1 MAKNQELTNVEK
13 LRGFPWSIASNAANT
28 IFVQFTFFGSVF
40 VLFLSALGLSKSEVG
55 FLLSLLPFTGVIAL
69 FIAPAVER
77 YGYKRVYLTFFG
89 TRDFVAAFLLL
100 TPWVLSNFG
109 QQAALLFVSVIV
121 AAFSLLR
128 SVGMTASFP
137 WIQEYVPNAVRGKYT
152 ATNNIFTT
160 ITAFVAVM
168 TAGYALRLA
177 TGFFGYIFLIG
188 IGVIFGFISVWLA
201 SFIPGGAPKERRRT
215 QTAERRDL
223 WQAVGDGDFR
233 RYLVGVG
240 IFTLATVPLASFLPL
255 FMQEQVGLNP
265 GAVVWLQIGSL
276 GGGLIASPL
285 WGWAADRYGSKPVML
300 MGIFLRITLPL
311 FWMVMPRHSAVS
323 LAVALATFALQ
334 GLADIGWGIGSARLL
349 YVNVVP
355 PAQRA
360 DYMALYSAWTGVVG
374 GISQLI
380 GGRVLEASQDVTGQF
395 LVFTLDPYLPLFL
408 MGLIL
413 PVGGALVLQSIRV
426 ESDVTVGEF
435 AGIFLRG
442 NPFLA
447 MTSLVRYH
455 LARDEQATVQ
465 VTARLGQAKSPLAV
479 EELLEA
485 LCDPRFNVRFEAIQ
499 AIAHSA
505 PDERL
510 INALADILNGPEPAL
525 SVMAAW
531 ALGRLGDERAIK
543 PLRTGLHASYR
554 SVQAHSSRALATLG
568 DHDLIPILLERLA
581 IEGDYGLRVAY
592 ASALGRL
599 DAEEATS
606 QILGILRTSREEIT
620 RLELA
625 FTLARM
631 LGDEHH
637 FVRLLR
643 QLRAD
648 AGTAT
653 AQELAALKKKLEKL
667 SPEDSAVVT
676 LLEEGIDAFARD
688 QIARGTA
695 VLSQF
700 LHQLPCNTIKGACPA
715 ILDECAH
722 RLAQYGASRPEYV
735 LLTLHALQVCLLG

>member
-13 LRGFPWSIASNAANT
+13 LRGLPWSIAANAANT
-28 IFVQFTFFGSVF
+28 VFVQFTFFGSVF
-40 VLFLSALGLSKSEVG
+40 VLFLSALGLSKAEMG

-89 TRDFVAAFLLL
+89 TRNFVAALLLL

-109 QQAALLFVSVIV
+109 RQPALLFVSVVV
-121 AAFSLLR
+121 AAFSLCR

-152 ATNNIFTT
+152 ATNNVFTT
-160 ITAFVAVM
+160 ITAFVAVI
-168 TAGYALRLA
+168 TAGYALRRT
-177 TGFFGYIFLIG
+177 TGLFGYTFLIG
-188 IGVIFGFISVWLA
+188 IGVIFGLISVWLA
-201 SFIPGGAPKERRRT
+201 SFIPGGAPKERGRT
-215 QTAERRDL
+215 HTADRRDL
-223 WQAVGDGDFR
+223 WEAIGDRDFR
-233 RYLVGVG
+233 LYLAGVG

-265 GAVVWLQIGSL
+265 GAVVWLQVGSL
-276 GGGLIASPL
+276 AGALIASPL

-300 MGIFLRITLPL
+300 MGIFLRTTLPL
-311 FWMVMPRHSAVS
+311 FWMVMPRHSALS
-323 LAVALATFALQ
+323 LAVALGTFTLL
-334 GLADIGWGIGSARLL
+334 GLADMGWGIGSARLL
-349 YVNVVP
+349 YVSIVP

-360 DYMALYSAWTGVVG
+360 DYMALYSTWIGIAGGV
-374 GISQLI
+374 SQLI
-380 GGRVLEASQDVTGQF
+380 GGRVLEASRGVSGQF

-408 MGLIL
+408 IGLIFPL
-413 PVGGALVLQSIRV
+413 AGVLVLQPIRV
-426 ESDVTVGEF
+426 ESDVTVGKF

-465 VTARLGQAKSPLAV
+465 VTAQLGQAKSPLAV

-499 AIAHSA
+499 AVAHSA

-531 ALGRLGDERAIK
+531 ALGRLGDKRAIE
-543 PLRTGLHASYR
+543 PLRSGLEANYR

-568 DHDLIPILLERLA
+568 DRDLIPTLLERLA
-581 IEGDYGLRVAY
+581 MEGDYGLRVAY

-599 DAEEATS
+599 NAEEATG

-625 FTLARM
+625 LTLARM

-637 FVRLLR
+637 FIRLLR

-667 SPEDSAVVT
+667 SLENAALLT
-676 LLEEGIDAFARD
+676 LLDECIDAFAHD
-688 QIARGTA
+688 ELAGGTA
-695 VLSQF
+695 LLSQF
-700 LHQLPCNTIKGACPA
+700 LHQLPHDTIRVACSA
-715 ILDECAH
+715 ILEECAH
-722 RLAQYGASRPEYV
+722 RLAQYGASRHEYV
-735 LLTLHALQVCLLG
+735 LLALYALQVWCPG